1 MELSDHLKQFQT
13 EAEDYLTKGLVSE
26 IEFSGGT
33 YQVLVKDPKTLRD
46 IWTFL
51 QLDGDGAIT
60 DFFCEDEEE
69 EGETTPCVHLC
80 AAYLRIFNGHDVPL
94 HKRFEDSLWN
104 ALGRLFVDRLG
115 EKPSKLKHEGR
126 GLYSSRSMGDKLLF
140 EIQSKS
146 PETTEWLRQN
156 IEHRKSDTEETS
168 LKFSNLSQEEIKLWR
183 EGKPSPQLIY
193 ELSYWNDLAKLL
205 MLKQDSGEAYHI
217 IYEYSKKG
225 LPNRIIADF
234 KSVSIQFYISEA
246 NLPLIIP
253 TLSTVKS
260 LLHVYDAP
268 EDEIKR
274 ITYNKKEGSLHV
286 ELAFPLESSPIH
298 IMRAKRGKEGIPID
312 RWSFVPLDGFYAQEP
327 HWLLSMK
334 TISGE
339 TIPEVFRNHFSL
351 IKKLLVDTELHEE
364 PVQVSYTISFDMHWN
379 LHITCYLFSPGDLS
393 FPNSRFFGEYAYI
406 DDDGFYKLEG
416 VLFPEVVTIIPSDQL
431 PDFVVRNKTWLNTQ
445 EGFHVHPASIE
456 AQLLYEVNAEGRLS
470 FIGKLESQESSDES
484 KDFGP
489 WVYING
495 QGFYSKESSYTSMQL
510 RAGASFN
517 KSQISLFIKVNR
529 DELALV
535 PRFFSQRSPV
545 KEALLDIQLDS
556 KDNIS
561 LSPHYVLKEEYTNK
575 NVQFFDDFTYVPNEG
590 FLEFPPE
597 ARLPER
603 YNHPVDISPDNLEF
617 FLIQELEILQPNIH
631 NIDLRLVKPD
641 RLELISFDIDR
652 EVKYGDPLEYI
663 VKLKYQSNIG
673 TVPVADIWKA
683 IKKKKK
689 YLFSN
694 AGLLDLSNRRFDWLR
709 WLHKGQID
717 QKGNILKLSTIELM
731 RLNALDEI
739 SIKESKKEENTTRS
753 KELLEAL
760 TKLEPPEAPN
770 LTGLASELRPYQK
783 LGVSWL
789 WFLHHYGLSGL
800 LCDDMGLGK
809 THQTMALIAALF
821 NARKKEEN
829 NLPLHV
835 LVVCPTS
842 VLYHWQEKLAAFLP
856 SLRVRVFYGS
866 DRSLEGFSEDYD
878 LLLTSYGIC
887 RIENEVLRTIPFELA
902 VYDEVQLAKN
912 HNTRLYSILLAINAR
927 MRIGLTGTPIENHLR
942 ELKALFDIVLPL
954 YMPSESDFREF
965 FVKPIE
971 RENDPAR
978 KKLLSRMIKPFVM
991 RRRKEDV
998 LLDLPDKVEEVSHC
1012 DLTVQQARLY
1022 NEVLRVGKARILE
1035 ELQDEQNQVPYIHI
1049 FSLLS
1054 GLKQICNHPAVYLK
1068 CPQDY
1073 KSYTSGKWEL
1083 FLELLNEARE
1093 SQQKV
1098 VVYSQY
1104 LFMLDIIEAYLSEMG
1119 IGFAGIRGAT
1129 ANRGEQ
1135 LRRFAHDPT
1144 CEVFVASLQ
1153 AAGLG
1158 IDLTSASVVI
1168 HYDRWWNAAR
1178 ENQAT
1183 DRVHRIGQTRGVQV
1197 FKLVT
1202 KDSFEER
1209 IDQLISRK
1217 GKLMEDVVGIDDH
1230 EVIKSFTREELIE
1243 FLQDTSTLG

>member
-1 MELSDHLKQFQT
+1 MELPDHLKQFQI
-13 EAEDYLTKGLVSE
+13 EAEDYLAKGLVRE

-33 YQVLVKDPKTLRD
+33 YQVLIKDLNSQRD

-51 QLDGDGAIT
+51 QLDSEGALS

-69 EGETTPCVHLC
+69 EGEILPCVHLC
-80 AAYLRIFNGHDVPL
+80 AAYLRVFNEHTIPL
-94 HKRFEDSLWN
+94 HKRFENSLWN
-104 ALGRLFVDRLG
+104 VLGLLFVDRLG
-115 EKPSKLKHEGR
+115 DKPRNLTHEKR
-126 GLYSSRSMGDKLLF
+126 GAYSSRSMGNKLLF
-140 EIQSKS
+140 EIKSKS
-146 PETTEWLRQN
+146 PETTEWLKQI

-183 EGKPSPQLIY
+183 EGHPSAQLIY
-193 ELSYWNDLAKLL
+193 ELSYWNDLAKYL
-205 MLKQDSGEAYHI
+205 MIKQDSGESYQI
-217 IYEYSKKG
+217 TYEYSKKG

-234 KSVSIQFYISEA
+234 ESVSVNFYISEA

-260 LLHVYDAP
+260 VFKVYDAP

-274 ITYNKKEGSLHV
+274 IIYNKKEGCLNV
-286 ELAFPLESSPIH
+286 ELAFPIESSPIH
-298 IMRAKRGKEGIPID
+298 VQRTKREREGIPID
-312 RWSFVPLDGFYAQEP
+312 RWSFVPFDGFYAQDP

-334 TISGE
+334 SIKNE
-339 TIPEVFRNHFSL
+339 AIPKVLQDHYSL
-351 IKKLLVDTELHEE
+351 IKKLLVGTVLHEE
-364 PVQVSYTISFDMHWN
+364 PVQVSYTISFDPKWN
-379 LHITCYLFSPGDLS
+379 LHLTCYLFSPGDLS

-416 VLFPEVVTIIPSDQL
+416 VLFPEAVTVIVPDLL
-431 PDFVVRNKTWLNTQ
+431 PDFIVRNKTWLNSH

-456 AQLLYEVNAEGRLS
+456 AQLLYEVSPDKRLS
-470 FIGKLESQESSDES
+470 FIGKLENHESNPESQ
-484 KDFGP
+484 DFGP

-495 QGFYSKESSYTSMQL
+495 QGFYSKETSYTGMQL

-517 KSQISLFIKVNR
+517 KSQVSLFIKVNR

-535 PRFFSQRSPV
+535 PKFFSRNSPV
-545 KEALLDIQLDS
+545 KLALIDIHLDD
-556 KDNIS
+556 KDHIS
-561 LSPHYVLKEEYTNK
+561 LSPHYVLKEEYVNK
-575 NVQFFDDFTYVPNEG
+575 EVLFFDDFTYVPNEG

-603 YNHPVDISPDNLEF
+603 YNHSVDISPDNTEF
-617 FLIQELEILQPNIH
+617 FLVQELDTLQPYIH
-631 NIDLRLVKPD
+631 TVDLRLVKPD
-641 RLELISFDIDR
+641 RMELISQDIDR
-652 EVKYGDPLEYI
+652 QVEYGNPLEYI
-663 VKLKYQSNIG
+663 VKLKYQSNVG
-673 TVPVADIWKA
+673 TVNATDIWRA

-689 YLFSN
+689 FLFSN
-694 AGLLDLSNRRFDWLR
+694 AGLLDLKNRRFDWLR

-717 QKGNILKLSTIELM
+717 QKVNVLKLSTIELM

-739 SIKESKKEENTTRS
+739 SVKEGKTEEKKRS

-760 TKLEPPEAPN
+760 TKLEPPEPPN
-770 LTGLASELRPYQK
+770 LTGLTSELRPYQK
-783 LGVSWL
+783 LGVNWL
-789 WFLHHYGLSGL
+789 WFLYHYGLSGL

-821 NARKKEEN
+821 NAKREAGVT
-829 NLPLHV
+829 LPLHI

-856 SLRVRVFYGS
+856 GLRVRVFYGS
-866 DRSLEGFSEDYD
+866 DRSLEGFSEEYD
-878 LLLTSYGIC
+878 VLLTSYGIC

-912 HNTRLYSILLAINAR
+912 HNTRLYSILLAINTK

-954 YMPSESDFREF
+954 YMPSESDFRDF

-971 RENDPAR
+971 RENDFDR
-978 KKLLSRMIKPFVM
+978 KKLLSRMIKPFVL
-991 RRRKEDV
+991 RRRKEEV

-1012 DLTVQQARLY
+1012 DLSLQQAQLY
-1022 NEVLRVGKARILE
+1022 NEVVRAGRARILE
-1035 ELQDEQNQVPYIHI
+1035 ELQDERTQVPYMHI

-1054 GLKQICNHPAVYLK
+1054 GLKQICDHPAVYLK
-1068 CPQDY
+1068 CPQEY
-1073 KSYTSGKWEL
+1073 KSHTSGKWEL
-1083 FLELLNEARE
+1083 FVELLNEARE
-1093 SQQKV
+1093 SNQKV

-1119 IGFAGIRGAT
+1119 VGFAGIRGAT
-1129 ANRGEQ
+1129 ANRGDQ
-1135 LRRFAHDPT
+1135 LRRFATDPS

-1183 DRVHRIGQTRGVQV
+1183 DRVHRIGQKRGVQV

-1202 KDSFEER
+1202 KNSFEER
-1209 IDQLISRK
+1209 IDQLIARK
-1217 GKLMEDVVGIDDH
+1217 GQLMEDVIGIDDH
-1230 EVIKSFTREELIE
+1230 EVIKSFTRQELIE
-1243 FLQDTSTLG
+1243 FLQDTAALE

>member
-1 MELSDHLKQFQT
+1 MELPDHLKQFQI
-13 EAEDYLTKGLVSE
+13 EAEEYLAKGLVRE

-33 YQVLVKDPKTLRD
+33 YQVLVKDLSSRRD

-51 QLDGDGAIT
+51 QLDSEGALS

-69 EGETTPCVHLC
+69 EGEILPCVHLC
-80 AAYLRIFNGHDVPL
+80 VAYLRIYNGHDVPL
-94 HKRFEDSLWN
+94 HKRFENSLWN
-104 ALGRLFVDRLG
+104 VLGRLFVDRLG
-115 EKPSKLKHEGR
+115 DKPNKLKHEKR
-126 GLYSSRSMGDKLLF
+126 GLYSFRSVGDKLLF
-140 EIQSKS
+140 EIKSKT
-146 PETTEWLRQN
+146 PETTEWLKQT
-156 IEHRKSDTEETS
+156 IEHRKFDTEETS

-183 EGKPSPQLIY
+183 EGRPSPQLIY
-193 ELSYWNDLAKLL
+193 ELSYWNDLAKFL
-205 MLKQDSGEAYHI
+205 MLKQDSGESYRI
-217 IYEYSKKG
+217 SYEYSEKG
-225 LPNRIIADF
+225 LPNKIIADF
-234 KSVSIQFYISEA
+234 ESVSVQFYISEA

-260 LLHVYDAP
+260 LFKVYDAP

-286 ELAFPLESSPIH
+286 ELAFPQESSPIH
-298 IMRAKRGKEGIPID
+298 VMRAKREKEGIPID
-312 RWSFVPLDGFYAQEP
+312 RWSFVPLDGFYAQDP

-334 TISGE
+334 TIRGE
-339 TIPEVFRNHFSL
+339 EIPKVFQDHFSL
-351 IKKLLVDTELHEE
+351 IKKLLVGTVLHEE
-364 PVQVSYTISFDMHWN
+364 TVQVSYTISFDIHWN

-416 VLFPEVVTIIPSDQL
+416 VLFPEVVTVITPDLL
-431 PDFVVRNKTWLNTQ
+431 PDFIVRNKTWLNSH

-456 AQLLYEVNAEGRLS
+456 AQLLYEVSPEGRLS
-470 FIGKLESQESSDES
+470 FIGKLESQENSEES
-484 KDFGP
+484 QDFGP

-495 QGFYSKESSYTSMQL
+495 QGFYSKESSYTGMQL

-535 PRFFSQRSPV
+535 PGFFSHKSPV
-545 KEALLDIQLDS
+545 QQALIDIHLDD
-556 KDNIS
+556 KDHIS
-561 LSPHYVLKEEYTNK
+561 LSPHYLLKQEYANK
-575 NVQFFDDFTYVPNEG
+575 KVMFFDDFTYVPKEG

-603 YNHPVDISPDNLEF
+603 YNHSIDISPDNIEF
-617 FLIQELEILQPNIH
+617 FVMQELDTLQPYIH
-631 NIDLRLVKPD
+631 TIDLRLVKPD
-641 RLELISFDIDR
+641 RMELISLDIDKQV
-652 EVKYGDPLEYI
+652 EYGNPLEYI

-673 TVPVADIWKA
+673 SVLATDIWKA

-689 YLFSN
+689 FLFSS
-694 AGLLDLSNRRFDWLR
+694 AGLLDLRSRRFDWLR
-709 WLHKGQID
+709 WLHKGQINH
-717 QKGNILKLSTIELM
+717 KGNVLKLSTIELM

-739 SIKESKKEENTTRS
+739 SIKESKKEETKRS
-753 KELLEAL
+753 RELLEAL
-760 TKLEPPEAPN
+760 TKLEPPEPPN
-770 LTGLASELRPYQK
+770 LAGLSSELRPYQK
-783 LGVSWL
+783 LGVNWL
-789 WFLHHYGLSGL
+789 WFLYHYGLSGL

-809 THQTMALIAALF
+809 THQTMALVAALF
-821 NARKKEEN
+821 NAKKQEN
-829 NLPLHV
+829 NNIPLHI

-856 SLRVRVFYGS
+856 DLRVRVFYGS

-912 HNTRLYSILLAINAR
+912 HNTRLYSILLAINTK

-954 YMPSESDFREF
+954 YMPSESDFREY

-971 RENDPAR
+971 KENDPAR

-998 LLDLPDKVEEVSHC
+998 LLDLPDKIEEVSHC
-1012 DLTVQQARLY
+1012 DLTTQQARLY
-1022 NEVLRVGKARILE
+1022 NEVVRAGRAKILE
-1035 ELQDEQNQVPYIHI
+1035 ELQDDQVQVPYIHI

-1054 GLKQICNHPAVYLK
+1054 GLKQICDHPAVYLK
-1068 CPQDY
+1068 CPKDY

-1104 LFMLDIIEAYLSEMG
+1104 LFMLDIIEGYLAEMG

-1135 LRRFAHDPT
+1135 LRRFAHDPS

-1202 KDSFEER
+1202 KNSFEER
-1209 IDQLISRK
+1209 IDQLIARK
-1217 GKLMEDVVGIDDH
+1217 GKLMEDVIGIDDH
-1230 EVIKSFTREELIE
+1230 EVIKSFTRQELIE
-1243 FLQDTSTLG
+1243 FLQDSSTLG

>member
-1 MELSDHLKQFQT
+1 MELSDHLKQFQV
-13 EAEDYLTKGLVSE
+13 EAEDYLAKGLVSE

-33 YQVLVKDPKTLRD
+33 YQVLVKDPKTHRD

-51 QLDGDGAIT
+51 QLDSEGALS

-69 EGETTPCVHLC
+69 EGEVLPCVHLC
-80 AAYLRIFNGHDVPL
+80 VAYLRIFNGHDVPL
-94 HKRFEDSLWN
+94 HKRFENSIWN
-104 ALGRLFVDRLG
+104 VLGRLFVDRLG
-115 EKPSKLKHEGR
+115 DRTSKLKHEGR
-126 GLYSSRSMGDKLLF
+126 GTYSFRSMGGKLLF
-140 EIQSKS
+140 EIKSKS
-146 PETTEWLRQN
+146 PQTTEWLKQT

-183 EGKPSPQLIY
+183 EGNPSPQLIY
-193 ELSYWNDLAKLL
+193 ELSYWNDLAKFL
-205 MLKQDSGEAYHI
+205 MLKQDSGEPYHI
-217 IYEYSKKG
+217 QYEYSKKG

-234 KSVSIQFYISEA
+234 ESISVQFYISEA

-260 LLHVYDAP
+260 LLKVYDAP

-274 ITYNKKEGSLHV
+274 LTYNKKEGCLQV
-286 ELAFPLESSPIH
+286 ELAFPIETSPIH
-298 IMRAKRGKEGIPID
+298 MMRAKREKEGIPID

-334 TISGE
+334 VIRGDM
-339 TIPEVFRNHFSL
+339 IPQVFQNHFSL
-351 IKKLLVDTELHEE
+351 IKKLLAGTEIHEE
-364 PVQVSYTISFDMHWN
+364 PVQVSYTISFDLSWN
-379 LHITCYLFSPGDLS
+379 LHITCYVFSPGDLS
-393 FPNSRFFGEYAYI
+393 FSNSRFFGEYAYI

-416 VLFPEVVTIIPSDQL
+416 VLFPEVVTIISPDQL
-431 PDFVVRNKTWLNTQ
+431 PDFIVRNKMWLNTQ

-456 AQLLYEVNAEGRLS
+456 AQLLYEVSPGGRLS
-470 FIGKLESQESSDES
+470 FIGKLESRESSDES
-484 KDFGP
+484 EDFGP

-495 QGFYSKESSYTSMQL
+495 QGFYSKESSYTGMQL

-529 DELALV
+529 DELSLV
-535 PRFFSQRSPV
+535 PKFFARKSPV
-545 KEALLDIQLDS
+545 KQALLDIQFDG

-561 LSPHYVLKEEYTNK
+561 LTPHYVLKEEYADK

-590 FLEFPPE
+590 FQELPSE

-617 FLIQELEILQPNIH
+617 FLTQELDLLQPYIH
-631 NIDLRLVKPD
+631 TIDLRLVKPD
-641 RLELISFDIDR
+641 RMELISLEIDKHV
-652 EVKYGDPLEYI
+652 EYGNPLEYI

-673 TVPVADIWKA
+673 VVPVVEIWKA

-689 YLFSN
+689 FLYSN
-694 AGLLDLSNRRFDWLR
+694 AGLLDLHNRRFDWLR

-717 QKGNILKLSTIELM
+717 QKGNVLKLSTIELM

-739 SIKESKKEENTTRS
+739 SIKESKKEETSRS

-760 TKLEPPEAPN
+760 TKLEPPEPPN
-770 LTGLASELRPYQK
+770 LAGLTSELRPYQK

-789 WFLHHYGLSGL
+789 WFLYHYGLSGL

-809 THQTMALIAALF
+809 THQTMALVAALF
-821 NARKKEEN
+821 NAKKQAGST
-829 NLPLHV
+829 LPLHV

-856 SLRVRVFYGS
+856 DLRVRVFYGS
-866 DRSLEGFSEDYD
+866 DRNLEGFSEDYD

-912 HNTRLYSILLAINAR
+912 HNTRLYSILVAINAK

-954 YMPSESDFREF
+954 YMPSETDFREF

-978 KKLLSRMIKPFVM
+978 KKLLSRLIKPFVM

-998 LLDLPDKVEEVSHC
+998 LLDLPDKIEEISHC
-1012 DLTVQQARLY
+1012 DLTVQQAHLY
-1022 NEVLRVGKARILE
+1022 NEVLRVGRARILE
-1035 ELQDEQNQVPYIHI
+1035 ELQDEKTQVPYIHI

-1054 GLKQICNHPAVYLK
+1054 GLKQICDHPAVYLK
-1068 CPQDY
+1068 CPKDY
-1073 KSYTSGKWEL
+1073 KSYNSGKWEL

-1104 LFMLDIIEAYLSEMG
+1104 LFMLDIIEEYLVEMG
-1119 IGFAGIRGAT
+1119 IGFAAIRGAT
-1129 ANRGEQ
+1129 SNRGEQ
-1135 LRRFAHDPT
+1135 LKRFAHDPT

-1209 IDQLISRK
+1209 IDQLIASK
-1217 GKLMEDVVGIDDH
+1217 GKLMDDVIGIDDH
-1230 EVIKSFTREELIE
+1230 EVIKSFSRKELIE
-1243 FLQDTSTLG
+1243 FLQETSTLG